1 MDTQIVIVYCICED
15 ILKAICHYEDP
26 QCQMSDAE
34 VLTTA
39 IVAMQW
45 FGGNFERA
53 RALLK
58 QPQYIPKM
66 LSKSRFNRRLH
77 RIQHLVQ
84 TLFAFLGELWKEYN
98 IDKRYIIDTFPVA
111 VCDNYRIPRARIYQN
126 EAYRGYISSKKRYF
140 YGLKIHLLVTEAGQ
154 PVEFFLTPAS
164 YSDGGGLRRFEFDLP
179 SGSTVYADKA
189 YTNYLIEDLLEEAR
203 DIHLSPF
210 RKKNSLRPVPP
221 WVHYLQH
228 TYRKMIETAGSLIN
242 GLFPKCIH
250 AVTANGFELKVGLFL
265 LAYSFNCL

>member
-1 MDTQIVIVYCICED
+1 MDTQIVIVYSICDD
-15 ILKAICHYEDP
+15 ILKAIRHYEEP

-58 QPQYIPKM
+58 QPQYMPSM

-84 TLFAFLGELWKEYN
+84 TLLGLLGELWKEYN
-98 IDKRYIIDTFPVA
+98 IDQRYIIDTFPVA
-111 VCDNYRIPRARIYQN
+111 VCDNYRIPRARIYQDV
-126 EAYRGYISSKKRYF
+126 AYRGYISSKKRYF
-140 YGLKIHLLVTEAGQ
+140 YGLKIHLLVTEKGQ
-154 PVEFFLTPAS
+154 PVEFFLTPGS

-189 YTNYLIEDLLEEAR
+189 FTNYLIEDLLEEAC

-210 RKKNSLRPVPP
+210 HKKNSLRPVPP

-228 TYRKMIETAGSLIN
+228 IYRKMIETAGSLIN